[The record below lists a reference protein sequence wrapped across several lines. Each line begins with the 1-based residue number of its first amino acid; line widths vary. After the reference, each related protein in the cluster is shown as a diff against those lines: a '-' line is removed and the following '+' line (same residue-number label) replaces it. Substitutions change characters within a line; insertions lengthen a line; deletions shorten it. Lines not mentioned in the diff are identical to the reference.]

1 MTEVSCQES
10 ISGNSDIN
18 YLFRFINPDL
28 PQGTWFD
35 LKDGKPP
42 ETYVSF
48 FSGIGTERSNR
59 VCDAIHKAIGRY
71 TPSASG
77 NAAEMFVPKVL
88 ETVNR
93 RKLIID
99 FHAAGEPHY
108 GMTYVSQELRDIVF
122 AKTLLC
128 SMAES
133 NITNYGHC
141 ESLTASLEHKKAM
154 RKKLKLKKMNQNKS
168 GNSGSE
174 N

>member
-1 MTEVSCQES
+1 MTEVSCQED
-10 ISGNSDIN
+10 ISGNSSLN

-93 RKLIID
+93 RKLIIG
-99 FHAAGEPHY
+99 FHDAGEPHY
-108 GMTYVSQELRDIVF
+108 GMKYVSQEMRDIVF

-128 SMAES
+128 SIAES
-133 NITNYGHC
+133 NIADYGHC
-141 ESLTASLEHKKAM
+141 ESLAASLEHKKAM
-154 RKKLKLKKMNQNKS
+154 QKQRRLEKKNKKQNLNV
-168 GNSGSE
+168 GADR
-174 N
+174 